1 MKSFASWYHLEIV
14 TEDRT
19 KSGCLLTNPGWHYDW
34 FGLYFWPF
42 RSYVFIV
49 LHVSGLKKIRIFYE
63 RCEHLGEPLVF
74 SRQNLISIHSCSSN
88 GDRSTKYLQKSF
100 PFMHFFSNF
109 ATWRGSKQSSDS
121 AEDRSWQRLSRP
133 GTNQKSFLLPCQ
145 WKPPALWIHV
155 YRPTKLRQWSKTA
168 EIRPSGNTCRP
179 VKIAFKVFHFI

>member
-109 ATWRGSKQSSDS
+109 ATWRGSNSHQIQQKTDHGKDS
-121 AEDRSWQRLSRP
+121 LGP
-133 GTNQKSFLLPCQ
+133 GLTKNRFYSLANGSPLHFEYTFIGLPNCDNG
-145 WKPPALWIHV
+145 P
-155 YRPTKLRQWSKTA
+155 KLRKLGPA
-168 EIRPSGNTCRP
+168 EILVDQS
-179 VKIAFKVFHFI
+179 K